1 MSQPFKSDK
10 SAKTE
15 NGALHPAS
23 EQQLETFIDA
33 IWMERGLSENTLN
46 AYRADLTGLAKW
58 LSTQNHQDLLYA
70 SRSQILEYLT
80 YRVNQGIKSRSTAR
94 LLSSIKR
101 FYQYCVREQLIK
113 VDPSDRI
120 DAPKLGRSLPKFLS
134 EAEVEALLDAP
145 DLKDPLGV
153 RDRTMLELLYATG
166 LRVSELVGLRME
178 QINLRQGVVRVQGKG
193 NKERLVPLGEE
204 AQSWLETYLQDAR
217 HQITPAAASDYV
229 FTTRRKSAMTRQAF
243 WYLIKRYANKV
254 GIKKHL
260 TPHTL
265 RHCFA
270 THLLN
275 HGADLRVV
283 QMLLGHS
290 DLSTTQIYTHVARER
305 LRSLHAAHHP
315 RG

>member
-1 MSQPFKSDK
+1 MSPQNRRSELVM
-10 SAKTE
+10 S
-15 NGALHPAS
+15 PAS
-23 EQQLETFIDA
+23 QQQLETFIDA

-46 AYRADLTGLAKW
+46 AYRADLSGFAKW
-58 LSTQNHQDLLYA
+58 LYARHKSTDLLKA
-70 SRSQILEYLT
+70 ERSQILGYLSH
-80 YRVNQGIKSRSTAR
+80 RVNLGTKSRSAAR

-101 FYQYCVREQLIK
+101 FYQYCVREQLLK
-113 VDPSDRI
+113 EDPSDRV

-134 EAEVEALLDAP
+134 ESEVEALLDSP
-145 DLKDPLGV
+145 DIKDPLGV

-166 LRVSELVGLRME
+166 LRVSELVELRIG
-178 QINLRQGVVRVQGKG
+178 QINLRQGVVRIQGKG
-193 NKERLVPLGEE
+193 NKERLVPLGQESI
-204 AQSWLETYLQDAR
+204 AWLERYMKDAR
-217 HQITPAAASDYV
+217 GKIAPELSSDYV
-229 FTTRRKSAMTRQAF
+229 FTTRRQSAMTRQAF
-243 WYLIKRYANKV
+243 WYLIKRYAHKV

-290 DLSTTQIYTHVARER
+290 DLSTTQIYTHVAQER
-305 LRSLHAAHHP
+305 LRNLHAQHHP

>member
-1 MSQPFKSDK
+1 MKQAIKPEK
-10 SAKTE
+10 SADSLVKAT
-15 NGALHPAS
+15 S
-23 EQQLETFIDA
+23 DQQLESFIDS

-46 AYRADLTGLAKW
+46 AYRADLQGLATW
-58 LSTQNHQDLLYA
+58 LEQHTQVALLAATRQDILDYLSHRVHQGSKA
-70 SRSQILEYLT
+70 
-80 YRVNQGIKSRSTAR
+80 RSTAR

-101 FYQYCVREQLIK
+101 FYQHAVREQFIK
-113 VDPSDRI
+113 SDPSDRI
-120 DAPKLGRSLPKFLS
+120 DAPKLGRALPKYLT

-145 DLKDPLGV
+145 DLNDPLGV

-166 LRVSELVGLRME
+166 LRVSELVNLKID
-178 QINLRQGVVRVQGKG
+178 QINLRQGVVRILGKG
-193 NKERLVPLGEE
+193 NKERLVPMGDE
-204 AQSWLETYLQDAR
+204 AVSWLERYLKDER
-217 HQITPAAASDYV
+217 HQITPAAMSDSV
-229 FTTRRKSAMTRQAF
+229 FTTRRHSAMTRQAF
-243 WYLIKRYANKV
+243 WYLIKRYALRM

-305 LRSLHAAHHP
+305 LKNLHAQHHP

>member
-1 MSQPFKSDK
+1 MSQ
-10 SAKTE
+10 SASQTE
-15 NGALHPAS
+15 SQDNNISPAS
-23 EQQLETFIDA
+23 QQQLELFLDA
-33 IWMERGLSENTLN
+33 IWMERGLSENTLT
-46 AYRADLTGLAKW
+46 AYRTDLQGLAKW
-58 LSTQNHQDLLYA
+58 LYQQKSGDLLQA
-70 SRSQILEYLT
+70 SRGQLLDYLS
-80 YRVNQGIKSRSTAR
+80 YRVQKGSKSRSAAR

-101 FYQYCVREQLIK
+101 FYQYYVREQLIK
-113 VDPSDRI
+113 QDPSDRI
-120 DAPKLGRSLPKFLS
+120 DAPKLGRTLPKSLS

-166 LRVSELVGLRME
+166 LRVSELVTLRMV

-193 NKERLVPLGEE
+193 DKERLVPLGEE
-204 AQSWLETYLQDAR
+204 AITWLEKYLDEAR
-217 HQITPAAASDYV
+217 HQITPASVTDYV
-229 FTTRRKSAMTRQAF
+229 FTTRRHSAMTRQAF
-243 WYLIKRYANKV
+243 WYLIKRYAQKV

-305 LRSLHAAHHP
+305 LRSLHARHHP

>member
-1 MSQPFKSDK
+1 MSQPSRAED
-10 SAKTE
+10 A
-15 NGALHPAS
+15 ALHSAS

-46 AYRADLTGLAKW
+46 AYRADLSGLAKW
-58 LSTQNHQDLLYA
+58 LYTQYQLDLLQV

-80 YRVNQGIKSRSTAR
+80 CRVNQGIKSRSTAR

-101 FYQYCVREQLIK
+101 FYQYSVREQLIK
-113 VDPSDRI
+113 TDPSDRI

-134 EAEVEALLDAP
+134 ESEVEALLDSP

-166 LRVSELVGLRME
+166 LRVSELVALKID
-178 QINLRQGVVRVQGKG
+178 QINLRQGVVRVLGKG

-204 AQSWLETYLQDAR
+204 AQSWLEQYLSDAR

-229 FTTRRKSAMTRQAF
+229 FTTRRQSAMTRQAF
-243 WYLIKRYANKV
+243 WYLVKRYANKV

>member
-1 MSQPFKSDK
+1 MSQPS
-10 SAKTE
+10 SAE
-15 NGALHPAS
+15 DAVLHPAS
-23 EQQLETFIDA
+23 EQQLETFLDA

-46 AYRADLTGLAKW
+46 AYRADLSGLANW
-58 LSTQNHQDLLYA
+58 FYAQYQLDLLQV

-80 YRVNQGIKSRSTAR
+80 CRVNQGIKSRSTAR

-101 FYQYCVREQLIK
+101 FYQYYVREQLIK
-113 VDPSDRI
+113 TDPSDRI
-120 DAPKLGRSLPKFLS
+120 DAPKLGRSLPKYLS
-134 EAEVEALLDAP
+134 EAEVEALLDSP

-166 LRVSELVGLRME
+166 LRVSELVALKID

-204 AQSWLETYLQDAR
+204 AQSWLEQYLSDAR

-229 FTTRRKSAMTRQAF
+229 FTTRRQSAMTRQAF
-243 WYLIKRYANKV
+243 WYLVKRYANKV
-254 GIKKHL
+254 GIKKHI

>member
-1 MSQPFKSDK
+1 MS
-10 SAKTE
+10 
-15 NGALHPAS
+15 PAS
-23 EQQLETFIDA
+23 QQQLETFIDA

-46 AYRADLTGLAKW
+46 AYRADLSGFAKW
-58 LSTQNHQDLLYA
+58 LHSNYKGTNLLKA
-70 SRSQILEYLT
+70 ERSQILGYLS
-80 YRVNQGIKSRSTAR
+80 YRVNLGTKSRSAAR

-101 FYQYCVREQLIK
+101 FYQYCVREQFLK
-113 VDPSDRI
+113 EDPSDRI

-134 EAEVEALLDAP
+134 EEEVESLLDAP
-145 DLKDPLGV
+145 DLKDPIGV

-166 LRVSELVGLRME
+166 LRVSELVKLKTG
-178 QINLRQGVVRVQGKG
+178 QINLRQGVVRIQGKG
-193 NKERLVPLGEE
+193 NKERLVPLGQESI
-204 AQSWLETYLQDAR
+204 SWLEKYLKDERSKIA
-217 HQITPAAASDYV
+217 PELSNDYV
-229 FTTRRKSAMTRQAF
+229 FTTRRQSAMTRQAF
-243 WYLIKRYANKV
+243 WYLIKRYARKV

-290 DLSTTQIYTHVARER
+290 DLSTTQIYTHVAQER
-305 LRSLHAAHHP
+305 LKNLHAQHHP

>member
-1 MSQPFKSDK
+1 MSQRCKHEGSDLC
-10 SAKTE
+10 A
-15 NGALHPAS
+15 AS
-23 EQQLETFIDA
+23 QQQLEIFIDA
-33 IWMERGLSENTLN
+33 IWMERGLSENTLS
-46 AYRADLTGLAKW
+46 AYRTDLQGLAKW
-58 LSTQNHQDLLYA
+58 LFAENEKDLLSA
-70 SRSQILEYLT
+70 SRSDILEYLT
-80 YRVNQGIKSRSTAR
+80 YRVSLGTKSRSTAR
-94 LLSSIKR
+94 LLSSVKR
-101 FYQYCVREQLIK
+101 FYQYCIREQLLK
-113 VDPSDRI
+113 EDPSDRI

-145 DLKDPLGV
+145 DLKDPIGI

-166 LRVSELVGLRME
+166 LRVSELVTLTTN
-178 QINLRQGVVRVQGKG
+178 QINLRQGVVRILGKG

-204 AQSWLETYLQDAR
+204 AISWLEKYMNDAR
-217 HQITPAAASDYV
+217 HQITPAAASDYL
-229 FTTRRKSAMTRQAF
+229 FTTRRHSGMTRQAF
-243 WYLIKRYANKV
+243 WYLIKRYAQKV

-305 LRSLHAAHHP
+305 LRSLHAQHHP

>member
-1 MSQPFKSDK
+1 MSQPVSKN
-10 SAKTE
+10 TT
-15 NGALHPAS
+15 GLPS
-23 EQQLETFIDA
+23 ERQLDTFLDA

-46 AYRADLTGLAKW
+46 AYRTDLQGLAKW
-58 LSTQNHQDLLYA
+58 LYQRNGKDLLQVN
-70 SRSQILEYLT
+70 RSELLNYLS
-80 YRVNQGIKSRSTAR
+80 YRVQQGSKSRSAAR

-101 FYQYCVREQLIK
+101 FYQYCVREQWLAQ
-113 VDPSDRI
+113 DPSERI
-120 DAPKLGRSLPKFLS
+120 DAPKLGRTLPKSLS
-134 EAEVEALLDAP
+134 ESDVEALLEAP
-145 DLKDPLGV
+145 DLNDPLGV

-166 LRVSELVGLRME
+166 LRVSELVTLRME
-178 QINLRQGVVRVQGKG
+178 QMNLRQGVVRIQGKG

-204 AQSWLETYLQDAR
+204 AMSWLDRYLSHVR
-217 HQITPAAASDYV
+217 HQITPLAASDYV
-229 FTTRRKSAMTRQAF
+229 FTTRRHSAMTRQAF
-243 WYLIKRYANKV
+243 WYLVKRYAQKV

-305 LRSLHAAHHP
+305 LRSLHARHHP